1 MVRRNRDAR
10 VVANVADVSIGSSVQ
25 GSGTHNR
32 NWVRAPAGHP
42 MALEKHHDGS
52 MGRRFRESNFFITI
66 NPNQGGGGERNA
78 QCVRLM
84 EGVLKDLGTTP
95 ALRTYIEFGPKRK
108 KGKYDNGDKMNRAAD
123 TYRNDKWEDAIVPGS
138 IKFDASVETGPKK
151 NRVHAHI
158 MLEIQHYS
166 MIQVNIPR
174 LQALTKHL
182 WNEACERNGYV
193 GRDEQVLSGPRTK
206 PNKIGHGS
214 NALPYV
220 DARLMPAHN
229 WVANVKEYI
238 RKGMSSVAS

>member
-1 MVRRNRDAR
+1 
-10 VVANVADVSIGSSVQ
+10 
-25 GSGTHNR
+25 
-32 NWVRAPAGHP
+32 
-42 MALEKHHDGS
+42 
-52 MGRRFRESNFFITI
+52 
-66 NPNQGGGGERNA
+66 
-78 QCVRLM
+78 M
-84 EGVLKDLGTTP
+84 EGVLKELGTTP

-108 KGKYDNGDKMNRAAD
+108 KYDNGAKMNHAAD
-123 TYRNDKWEDAIVPGS
+123 TYRKDRWEEAIIPGS

-182 WNEACERNGYV
+182 WNAACMRAGFTAS
-193 GRDEQVLSGPRTK
+193 RDDEFIKGPRTK
-206 PNKIGHGS
+206 PNTIPDNK
-214 NALPYV
+214 NVYV